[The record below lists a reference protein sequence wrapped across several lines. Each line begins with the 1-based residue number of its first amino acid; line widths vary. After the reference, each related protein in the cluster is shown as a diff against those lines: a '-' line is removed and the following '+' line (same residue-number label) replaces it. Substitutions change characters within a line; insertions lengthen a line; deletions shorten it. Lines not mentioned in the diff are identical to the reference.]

1 MTALDSKPSKE
12 IEKFFYSLEGKTDE
26 EKRKAIE
33 EYVKSNAEKAQANKR
48 DLYSLICY
56 HYGYTLDEV
65 RAMNYPDIVVLRD
78 GLHHRLCEHY
88 GVPYD
93 GDNGERAFGLATK
106 KKRRTNDRKTFDAN
120 DLNDIRA
127 FWGV

>member
-1 MTALDSKPSKE
+1 MTALDSTSKE

-78 GLHHRLCEHY
+78 GLHRRLCEHH
-88 GVPYD
+88 GVSYD
-93 GDNGERAFGLATK
+93 GDNGEKGVQISDEEKAK
-106 KKRRTNDRKTFDAN
+106 NPNDRKTFDAN

>member
-12 IEKFFYSLEGKTDE
+12 IEEFFYSLEGKTDE

-65 RAMNYPDIVVLRD
+65 KGDELPRHRGVED
-78 GLHHRLCEHY
+78 GLHHRLCEHH
-88 GVPYD
+88 GVSYD
-93 GDNGERAFGLATK
+93 GDNGEKGVQISDEE
-106 KKRRTNDRKTFDAN
+106 KRRTPTTEKHLTQTT
-120 DLNDIRA
+120 
-127 FWGV
+127 